1 MRSRADGKSGA
12 LAAIE
17 PEKID
22 RGEGA
27 APTGVIITMM
37 RLTGFT

>member
-1 MRSRADGKSGA
+1 MSSQSDGRSGA

-17 PEKID
+17 SEKID

-27 APTGVIITMM
+27 APTGGIFTVI
-37 RLTGFT
+37 GFTKFT

>member
-1 MRSRADGKSGA
+1 MSSQSDGRSGA

-27 APTGVIITMM
+27 APTGVIIMMM
-37 RLTGFT
+37 RLAGLT

>member
-1 MRSRADGKSGA
+1 MRRQSDCRSGA

-17 PEKID
+17 SEKID